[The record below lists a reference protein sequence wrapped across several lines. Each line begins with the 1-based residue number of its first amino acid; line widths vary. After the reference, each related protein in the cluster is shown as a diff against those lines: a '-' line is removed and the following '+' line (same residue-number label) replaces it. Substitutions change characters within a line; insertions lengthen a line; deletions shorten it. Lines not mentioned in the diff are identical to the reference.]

1 MDVQILNVIN
11 ETKTL
16 TTKLIEKSLK
26 VIRKLLR
33 RKQMMSNLRKLLR
46 ILRSKLKKEMILQH
60 LENYNREG
68 RIIPVRD
75 HQCNIG
81 VRWSRTNSNHSG
93 EQQKIQMMLLI
104 KYLSQLVMKH
114 SQHYFQNVGIYYT
127 ICIICNCHVKY

>member
-46 ILRSKLKKEMILQH
+46 ILRSKLMKEMILQH
-60 LENYNREG
+60 
-68 RIIPVRD
+68 
-75 HQCNIG
+75 
-81 VRWSRTNSNHSG
+81 
-93 EQQKIQMMLLI
+93 
-104 KYLSQLVMKH
+104 
-114 SQHYFQNVGIYYT
+114 
-127 ICIICNCHVKY
+127 

>member
-68 RIIPVRD
+68 RIIPVQD
-75 HQCNIG
+75 HRCNIG
-81 VRWSRTNSNHSG
+81 VR
-93 EQQKIQMMLLI
+93 
-104 KYLSQLVMKH
+104 
-114 SQHYFQNVGIYYT
+114 
-127 ICIICNCHVKY
+127 